1 MSVLTDKMKEARA
14 AAAGYRA
21 AINRTYAKL
30 EDALARKDI
39 AEASRMARALTL
51 LVELLENALE
61 DSQ

>member
-1 MSVLTDKMKEARA
+1 MAILTDKMKEARA
-14 AAAGYRA
+14 AAEGYRA

-39 AEASRMARALTL
+39 TEASRMARALTL
-51 LVELLENALE
+51 LVELLESALE